1 MDEPLGEEMS
11 EGALIRDDGE
21 CSPERSVVQSESVHQ
36 FGARLRDPEVEE
48 VDSTEAADEVQCAS
62 VECDNLGLN
71 SGAFEESMLLSVRES
86 QVAAVTGAITSKDVI
101 VSVSPT
107 HRESVHLDRQRV

>member
-11 EGALIRDDGE
+11 EGALIRDDSE

-36 FGARLRDPEVEE
+36 FGGRLRDPEVEE
-48 VDSTEAADEVQCAS
+48 VDSAEAADEVQCAS
-62 VECDNLGLN
+62 VERDNLGLN
-71 SGAFEESMLLSVRES
+71 SG
-86 QVAAVTGAITSKDVI
+86 AVTGAITSKDVI